1 MNGTTGYNNRSSQR
15 CERECIRCRPGSHQR
30 NRQFF
35 WGGGWTSSNLLWSTG
50 ISSVCKKNI
59 TQVAVVMRA
68 FAISNS
74 SLLLQR
80 SRSTLLSS
88 TVVVSERPA
97 WAASYMSESLTNV
110 QSAGAGLQQQDQEH
124 GRTVTRTPV
133 AWENRYTLLVMRV
146 HGLCYALCSKNDTKT
161 NVYSLYHCLF
171 SFVHRRSFQRVGGLS
186 LPNPCS
192 WTILFFTICI
202 SILNCLHSQ
211 LWEILLR
218 TKECS
223 PRTSSWIYGGLLL
236 REAACCMEVRPG
248 L

>member
-1 MNGTTGYNNRSSQR
+1 MELQAITTEAVSAVRGNVLGAGPDPTRGIGN
-15 CERECIRCRPGSHQR
+15 
-30 NRQFF
+30 FL
-35 WGGGWTSSNLLWSTG
+35 GGGGGHLPTYCE
-50 ISSVCKKNI
+50 VQEYPACAKKNI

-133 AWENRYTLLVMRV
+133 A
-146 HGLCYALCSKNDTKT
+146 
-161 NVYSLYHCLF
+161 
-171 SFVHRRSFQRVGGLS
+171 
-186 LPNPCS
+186 
-192 WTILFFTICI
+192 
-202 SILNCLHSQ
+202 
-211 LWEILLR
+211 
-218 TKECS
+218 
-223 PRTSSWIYGGLLL
+223 
-236 REAACCMEVRPG
+236 
-248 L
+248 

>member
-35 WGGGWTSSNLLWSTG
+35 LGGGWTSSNLLWSTG

-133 AWENRYTLLVMRV
+133 AWESIHTTRHACPRAVLRTVLRKMTLKQMFTVSITVFSVLCIGVVSRGLGGLASQILV
-146 HGLCYALCSKNDTKT
+146 HGQYC
-161 NVYSLYHCLF
+161 F
-171 SFVHRRSFQRVGGLS
+171 SPFAYKF
-186 LPNPCS
+186 
-192 WTILFFTICI
+192 
-202 SILNCLHSQ
+202 
-211 LWEILLR
+211 
-218 TKECS
+218 
-223 PRTSSWIYGGLLL
+223 
-236 REAACCMEVRPG
+236 
-248 L
+248 